1 MRIPR
6 RNYAKNSGTER
17 KLFPHLLLLSAFFVF
32 GIILGQVAAEQIS
45 PDVGQ
50 EMTKYLESY
59 LSINREHG
67 VSGASLLSAAMIYY
81 RYPVLAF
88 LLGFIFAGS
97 ILIPLLTV
105 AYGFF
110 LAFSACCVV
119 TVFGEYG
126 ILIAL
131 AMFGIRCLL
140 TLPCYFWMA
149 AMSFQ
154 YALALVPFSTGNG
167 KRILQPIR
175 GKERWICFAIAALAL
190 LGGVLLEQTL
200 SPYLLDS
207 VLKRVLAYYTG

>member
-45 PDVGQ
+45 PDRG
-50 EMTKYLESY
+50 
-59 LSINREHG
+59 HG
-67 VSGASLLSAAMIYY
+67 VSGTSLLSAAMIYY